1 MGATMSEYRD
11 GEVLQFEWEDPPT
24 EWYVAGHVAFDAA
37 IATVQ
42 SLIDDYH
49 AERDKQPRQ
58 YILGECKYLWA
69 EWIPVDEEDEQEF
82 GFYLNTSSHKFENGF
97 AVTKVYDLE
106 ELEYQRRKEQERKEC
121 AAAIEAKLRKCYP
134 EILTI
139 ETGCYT
145 PGEGWAEFTIAGIE
159 GSVRWDEKTP
169 LSMYV
174 HHKDHDTWRR
184 LYQGRRLD

>member
-1 MGATMSEYRD
+1 MGATMSEYRN

-24 EWYVAGHVAFDAA
+24 EWYVAGHLPFDVA
-37 IATVQ
+37 IAEVQ
-42 SLIDDYH
+42 QHMDCYH
-49 AERDKQPRQ
+49 LERDREEVQ
-58 YILGECKYLWA
+58 YALGECRYLWA
-69 EWIPVDEEDEQEF
+69 EWVPVDEDDVQEH
-82 GFYLNTSSHKFENGF
+82 GFYLEAYSQKADGLFP
-97 AVTKVYDLE
+97 VTKVYDLE
-106 ELEYQRRKEQERKEC
+106 ELEYHRRKEQERTEC
-121 AAAIEAKLRKCYP
+121 ADAIEAKLRKCYP

-159 GSVRWDEKTP
+159 GGVRWEEKSP

-174 HHKDHDTWRR
+174 YQKDHDTWRK